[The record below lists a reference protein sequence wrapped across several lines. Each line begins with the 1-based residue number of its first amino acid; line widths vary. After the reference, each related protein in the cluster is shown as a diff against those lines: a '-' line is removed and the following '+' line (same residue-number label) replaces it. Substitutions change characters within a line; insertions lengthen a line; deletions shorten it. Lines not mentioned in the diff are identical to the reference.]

1 MFNFHKVF
9 LTVLQCSTLFSP
21 ECEIAST
28 AQTNR
33 MLSKKKKTNR
43 MLNNYSKHI
52 LQPHNFPVAYDGK
65 SM

>member
-1 MFNFHKVF
+1 MVCAPH
-9 LTVLQCSTLFSP
+9 STLFSP

-33 MLSKKKKTNR
+33 MLSKKKQKKKTNR